1 MCQVSSTERGNTVST
16 HDLDM
21 IAANLRAAF
30 PALDVATTRMLGGGF
45 RSLVVET
52 DGGIVF
58 RIARNQDAAAGYARE
73 TLLLP
78 AIGPRLPVAVP
89 DPRWSAGPSESFPF
103 GVMGYPRLRGRPLQ
117 PRDLAAGNAARIAR
131 DVAAF
136 LVALHRVPPRD
147 VTALGLSDLPDPGDR
162 VAGWP
167 RLRDEVTPALRDVL
181 TPREYGAVEQWWDG
195 FLADDAMRRYTP
207 ALCHGDLWYEN
218 ILVDDRGAADNGATT
233 VAGGVDFE
241 CAAVGDPA
249 RDFATQLHLGA
260 PFARVV
266 VRAYRELGGVLD
278 DGVEH
283 RVRRW
288 WEAREFDG
296 LRFALRHDDAAE
308 FRDALA
314 KVRASPIL
322 SPGEERW

>member
-1 MCQVSSTERGNTVST
+1 M
-16 HDLDM
+16 HDLDT

-30 PALDVATTRMLGGGF
+30 PELDVVTTRVLGGGF

-52 DGGIVF
+52 DGGVVF
-58 RIARNQDAAAGYARE
+58 RIARNQDAADGYARE
-73 TLLLP
+73 ALLLP

-103 GVMGYPRLRGRPLQ
+103 GVMGYPKLRGRPLQ
-117 PRDLAAGNAARIAR
+117 PRDLAASNAARIAR

-147 VTALGLSDLPDPGDR
+147 VTALGLPDLSDPGDR
-162 VAGWP
+162 EAGWP
-167 RLRDEVTPALRDVL
+167 RLRDNVMPALRAVL
-181 TPREYGAVEQWWDG
+181 PPGEYDALERWWDV
-195 FLADDAMRRYTP
+195 FLGDDAMRRYTP
-207 ALCHGDLWYEN
+207 SLCHGDLWYEN
-218 ILVDDRGAADNGATT
+218 ILVDDRGAAEGAATS
-233 VAGGVDFE
+233 VAGVVDFE

-249 RDFATQLHLGA
+249 QDFATGLHLGA
-260 PFARVV
+260 PFARAVLQ
-266 VRAYRELGGVLD
+266 AYRELGGVLD

-296 LRFALRHDDAAE
+296 LAFALRRDDAAE
-308 FRDALA
+308 FHDALR
-314 KVRASPIL
+314 KVRAGPIL
-322 SPGEERW
+322 SRAVPSIED

>member
-1 MCQVSSTERGNTVST
+1 M

-21 IAANLRAAF
+21 IAATLRTAF
-30 PALDVATTRMLGGGF
+30 PALDVATARVLGGGF

-52 DGGIVF
+52 DGGVVF
-58 RIARNQDAAAGYARE
+58 RIARNGDAADGYARE

-89 DPRWSAGPSESFPF
+89 APRWHAGPSEGFPF
-103 GVMGYPRLRGRPLQ
+103 GVMGYPKLHGRPLQ
-117 PRDLAAGNAARIAR
+117 PRDLAVGNAARIAR

-147 VTALGLSDLPDPGDR
+147 VAALGLPDPSDPGDWE
-162 VAGWP
+162 VGWP
-167 RLRDEVTPALRDVL
+167 RLRDEVMPALRGVL
-181 TPREYGAVEQWWDG
+181 MPHEYATVERWWDG
-195 FLADDAMRRYTP
+195 FLGDDAMRRYKP

-218 ILVDDRGAADNGATT
+218 ILIDDRDAADGAATP
-233 VAGGVDFE
+233 VAGVVDFE
-241 CAAVGDPA
+241 CAALGDPA

-260 PFARVV
+260 PFVHAVLQ
-266 VRAYRELGGVLD
+266 AYRELGGIPD
-278 DGVEH
+278 DGVAY

-296 LRFALRHDDAAE
+296 LAFALQHDDKAE
-308 FRDALA
+308 FRDAVA
-314 KVRASPIL
+314 KVRAGPIL
-322 SPGEERW
+322 SGGARSIED